1 MERGNRNIK
10 SIFTLSY
17 NANNNEKFVVFELD
31 RIEKNVIEG
40 RLSKVKTSEIDII
53 KGFSALTYQ
62 TFTSHNRT

>member
-1 MERGNRNIK
+1 NRNIK

-17 NANNNEKFVVFELD
+17 NSNNNAKFVIFELD
-31 RIEKNVIEG
+31 RIEKDVIEG

-53 KGFSALTYQ
+53 KGFSLLTYQ